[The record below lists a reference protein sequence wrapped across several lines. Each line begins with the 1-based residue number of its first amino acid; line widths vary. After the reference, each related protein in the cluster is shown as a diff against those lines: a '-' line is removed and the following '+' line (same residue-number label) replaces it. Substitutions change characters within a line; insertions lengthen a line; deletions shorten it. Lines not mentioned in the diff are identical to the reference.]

1 MESDSDDQYG
11 EDDADNAE
19 IILSVQDGGAL
30 LSSSSQ
36 PELGKTKRKKGLW
49 KRFKHK
55 TKPVRKLTSHV
66 KDKIHHHSHKSLRH
80 SDEETLPN
88 KQAQSLLVT
97 PEVKLQRSPN
107 YSSLPRSHRFE
118 DSIRDRKTCVEMD
131 DHGAQ
136 HNNNTSDSDNGAR
149 MDKNRKSGKRLQKQS
164 SSTSSKKAL
173 SFQVNENR
181 HSKSSTDAEFDVPHL
196 LESVGINF
204 NPLKMIW

>member
-97 PEVKLQRSPN
+97 PEMKPQRSPN

-131 DHGAQ
+131 GAQ

-204 NPLKMIW
+204 NPLKMI